1 MRSRT
6 ASNGN
11 GEERGAGIARPDP
24 SVYPTRTSA
33 TTQRLVMS
41 FPRKPQR
48 PASLGELLA
57 GSRAL
62 GKRAGRVDR
71 DTWLRAVGGRVA
83 ARSEPERVH
92 NGELWVKVASSVW
105 SQELSLL
112 APIIVDRLQAAGVR
126 VTGLRFRV
134 AEVSAAKAPDAGEVV
149 PAPPRAPLP
158 EALKERLQTIE
169 DAELRAAIAEA
180 ASYSMGRD
188 TLTSKRGA
196 LRAPGSGA
204 RGSDPQDRA
213 EGRSRA
219 ERKDTGGKGR
229 G

>member
-1 MRSRT
+1 
-6 ASNGN
+6 
-11 GEERGAGIARPDP
+11 
-24 SVYPTRTSA
+24 
-33 TTQRLVMS
+33 MS
-41 FPRKPQR
+41 HPRKPQR

-71 DTWLRAVGGRVA
+71 DTWLRAVGSRVA
-83 ARSEPERVH
+83 ARSEPERVY
-92 NGELWVKVASSVW
+92 NGELWVKVASPVW

-134 AEVSAAKAPDAGEVV
+134 ADVAPSKAPDPGEVMTTS
-149 PAPPRAPLP
+149 PRAPLP

-188 TLTSKRGA
+188 TLTSTRRA
-196 LRAPGSGA
+196 PRAPGSGA
-204 RGSDPQDRA
+204 RGSAPRA
-213 EGRSRA
+213 RGEGRSRA